1 MYATG
6 VIIILVAVLY
16 VLFWIAVSAG
26 IVYLFI
32 LIVKA
37 LKKYVNSKE
46 VREEKK
52 AVAKSLGEALK
63 ENRIRCQMTQEFV
76 AETLGVSRQS
86 VSKWENGKSIPD
98 EASLNLLYQCLEI
111 NNEEKTIL
119 QKLAHNK
126 QTIFLIVIAL
136 VFSPIII
143 GIRYCLF
150 TMGKL
155 EDKRF
160 KIVIQTVGFIL
171 FAFYLRSLKDN
182 VAYLLISITSSI
194 YLTYQSYMFS
204 LEND

>member
-1 MYATG
+1 M
-6 VIIILVAVLY
+6 
-16 VLFWIAVSAG
+16 
-26 IVYLFI
+26 
-32 LIVKA
+32 
-37 LKKYVNSKE
+37 
-46 VREEKK
+46 
-52 AVAKSLGEALK
+52 
-63 ENRIRCQMTQEFV
+63 
-76 AETLGVSRQS
+76 
-86 VSKWENGKSIPD
+86 
-98 EASLNLLYQCLEI
+98 EI

-150 TMGKL
+150 TKGKL

-171 FAFYLRSLKDN
+171 FAFYLISLKDN
-182 VAYLLISITSSI
+182 VAYLLIFITSFI
-194 YLTYQSYMFS
+194 YLTYQYYMFS

>member
-1 MYATG
+1 MYATR

-86 VSKWENGKSIPD
+86 VSKWENGSSDPNT
-98 EASLNLLYQCLEI
+98 SNL
-111 NNEEKTIL
+111 
-119 QKLAHNK
+119 
-126 QTIFLIVIAL
+126 IAL
-136 VFSPIII
+136 AKLYKISPEE
-143 GIRYCLF
+143 L
-150 TMGKL
+150 L
-155 EDKRF
+155 ECATRTPEED
-160 KIVIQTVGFIL
+160 
-171 FAFYLRSLKDN
+171 
-182 VAYLLISITSSI
+182 
-194 YLTYQSYMFS
+194 
-204 LEND
+204 

>member
-1 MYATG
+1 MDATR

-63 ENRIRCQMTQEFV
+63 ENRIHCQMTQEFV

-86 VSKWENGKSIPD
+86 VSKWENGSSDPRKHAATRSFCVAP
-98 EASLNLLYQCLEI
+98 ATCPRCQAGC
-111 NNEEKTIL
+111 TIHRVDCCRCRTICGAQHGPE
-119 QKLAHNK
+119 QKHHYR
-126 QTIFLIVIAL
+126 
-136 VFSPIII
+136 SRW
-143 GIRYCLF
+143 GY
-150 TMGKL
+150 
-155 EDKRF
+155 
-160 KIVIQTVGFIL
+160 
-171 FAFYLRSLKDN
+171 RSLRRSCCGSQRPSWRQSQTGQRH
-182 VAYLLISITSSI
+182 LIQKQLH
-194 YLTYQSYMFS
+194 LT
-204 LEND
+204 

>member
-1 MYATG
+1 MEISK
-6 VIIILVAVLY
+6 IIKEARI
-16 VLFWIAVSAG
+16 
-26 IVYLFI
+26 
-32 LIVKA
+32 
-37 LKKYVNSKE
+37 KK
-46 VREEKK
+46 
-52 AVAKSLGEALK
+52 G
-63 ENRIRCQMTQEFV
+63 MTQQQLADSV
-76 AETLGVSRQS
+76 YVTRQTI
-86 VSKWENGKSIPD
+86 SKWELGKSIPD
-98 EASLNLLYQCLEI
+98 EASLNL
-111 NNEEKTIL
+111 L

-182 VAYLLISITSSI
+182 VAYLLIFITSFI
-194 YLTYQSYMFS
+194 YLTYQYYMFS

>member
-1 MYATG
+1 MVATG

-26 IVYLFI
+26 IVYLII

-86 VSKWENGKSIPD
+86 VSKWENGSSDPNT
-98 EASLNLLYQCLEI
+98 SNL
-111 NNEEKTIL
+111 
-119 QKLAHNK
+119 
-126 QTIFLIVIAL
+126 IAL
-136 VFSPIII
+136 AKLYKISPEE
-143 GIRYCLF
+143 L
-150 TMGKL
+150 L
-155 EDKRF
+155 ECATR
-160 KIVIQTVGFIL
+160 TPEE
-171 FAFYLRSLKDN
+171 Y
-182 VAYLLISITSSI
+182 
-194 YLTYQSYMFS
+194 
-204 LEND
+204 

>member
-76 AETLGVSRQS
+76 AETLGVSCQS
-86 VSKWENGKSIPD
+86 VSKWENGSSDPNT
-98 EASLNLLYQCLEI
+98 SNL
-111 NNEEKTIL
+111 
-119 QKLAHNK
+119 
-126 QTIFLIVIAL
+126 IAL
-136 VFSPIII
+136 SKLYKISPEE
-143 GIRYCLF
+143 L
-150 TMGKL
+150 L
-155 EDKRF
+155 ECATRTPEED
-160 KIVIQTVGFIL
+160 
-171 FAFYLRSLKDN
+171 
-182 VAYLLISITSSI
+182 
-194 YLTYQSYMFS
+194 
-204 LEND
+204 

>member
-1 MYATG
+1 MEISK
-6 VIIILVAVLY
+6 IIKEARI
-16 VLFWIAVSAG
+16 
-26 IVYLFI
+26 
-32 LIVKA
+32 
-37 LKKYVNSKE
+37 KK
-46 VREEKK
+46 
-52 AVAKSLGEALK
+52 G
-63 ENRIRCQMTQEFV
+63 MTQQQLADSV
-76 AETLGVSRQS
+76 YVTRQTI
-86 VSKWENGKSIPD
+86 SKWELGKSIPD

-126 QTIFLIVIAL
+126 QT
-136 VFSPIII
+136 III

-182 VAYLLISITSSI
+182 VAYLLIFITSFI
-194 YLTYQSYMFS
+194 YLTYQYYMFS

>member
-1 MYATG
+1 M
-6 VIIILVAVLY
+6 
-16 VLFWIAVSAG
+16 FWI
-26 IVYLFI
+26 L
-32 LIVKA
+32 KA
-37 LKKYVNSKE
+37 DNGGNMEISKIIKEARIKK
-46 VREEKK
+46 
-52 AVAKSLGEALK
+52 G
-63 ENRIRCQMTQEFV
+63 MTQQQLADSV
-76 AETLGVSRQS
+76 YVTRQTI
-86 VSKWENGKSIPD
+86 SKWELGKSIPD

-136 VFSPIII
+136 VSSPIII

-150 TMGKL
+150 TM

-182 VAYLLISITSSI
+182 VAYFLIFITSFI
-194 YLTYQSYMFS
+194 YLTYQYYMFS

>member
-1 MYATG
+1 M
-6 VIIILVAVLY
+6 
-16 VLFWIAVSAG
+16 
-26 IVYLFI
+26 
-32 LIVKA
+32 
-37 LKKYVNSKE
+37 
-46 VREEKK
+46 
-52 AVAKSLGEALK
+52 LGENIK
-63 ENRIRCQMTQEFV
+63 TYRQKKGYTQEEV
-76 AETLGVSRQS
+76 ANRLHVTRQTI
-86 VSKWENGKSIPD
+86 SKWELGKSIPD

-182 VAYLLISITSSI
+182 VAYLLIFITSFI
-194 YLTYQSYMFS
+194 YLTYQYYMFS

>member
-26 IVYLFI
+26 IVYLII

-37 LKKYVNSKE
+37 LKKYVNSKD

-86 VSKWENGKSIPD
+86 VSKWENGSSDPNT
-98 EASLNLLYQCLEI
+98 SNL
-111 NNEEKTIL
+111 
-119 QKLAHNK
+119 
-126 QTIFLIVIAL
+126 IAL
-136 VFSPIII
+136 SKLYKISPEE
-143 GIRYCLF
+143 L
-150 TMGKL
+150 L
-155 EDKRF
+155 ECATRTPEED
-160 KIVIQTVGFIL
+160 
-171 FAFYLRSLKDN
+171 
-182 VAYLLISITSSI
+182 
-194 YLTYQSYMFS
+194 
-204 LEND
+204 